1 MFSFSGILIGVV
13 IILGVSIIVWR
24 KAIVEFKR

>member
-1 MFSFSGILIGVV
+1 MFSFSGILVGVA

-24 KAIVEFKR
+24 KAIAEFKK